1 MKIYVIITIFIYF
14 YIFIEQSKYNNKI
27 SPWKFIIYLTIF
39 SKIGF
44 KDRNLKVVSIIYEN
58 KIISIVSII
67 S

>member
-1 MKIYVIITIFIYF
+1 MGIKFYLFIYF